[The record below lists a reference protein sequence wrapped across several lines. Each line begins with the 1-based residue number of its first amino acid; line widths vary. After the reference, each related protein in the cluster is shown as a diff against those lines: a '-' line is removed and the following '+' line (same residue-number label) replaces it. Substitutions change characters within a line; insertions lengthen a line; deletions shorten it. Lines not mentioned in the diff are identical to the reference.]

1 MALDRSSILL
11 GVQDETI
18 QVTVLDDG
26 QPVEEDTITL
36 TLVKTGGGTISD
48 IIVTEAT
55 LLIHAGINRQCTCA
69 VVIYM
74 CECVAKLTFQFIT
87 DETI

>member
-26 QPVEEDTITL
+26 QPVEQDNITL
-36 TLVKTGGGTISD
+36 TLVKTAGGTISD

-55 LLIHAGINRQCTCA
+55 LLIHAGINCQC
-69 VVIYM
+69 M

-87 DETI
+87 DETINSLLN